1 MDRCLQVLAE
11 KRIEKTIRNLQK
23 NYMQGF
29 HIHSREEL
37 FDKLEELIP
46 AGNSVS
52 FGGSMTLYETGVID
66 YLRGREDISL
76 IDRDEPGIDRSEVT
90 RRMKAAFTS
99 DVFLASSN
107 AITENGELFN
117 VDGRGNRVAAMIF
130 GPESVVLVVGYNKI
144 VANLDE
150 AELRMKKIAAPANT
164 IRLSCETPCTK
175 TGECMDCSS
184 PARICCTYVTMK
196 QQREQNRIK
205 VLILDESLGF

>member
-66 YLRGREDISL
+66 YLRSREDISL

-90 RRMKAAFTS
+90 RRVKAAFTS

-107 AITENGELFN
+107 ALTENG
-117 VDGRGNRVAAMIF
+117 
-130 GPESVVLVVGYNKI
+130 
-144 VANLDE
+144 
-150 AELRMKKIAAPANT
+150 
-164 IRLSCETPCTK
+164 
-175 TGECMDCSS
+175 
-184 PARICCTYVTMK
+184 
-196 QQREQNRIK
+196 
-205 VLILDESLGF
+205 